1 MRLSICFVCVFALLA
16 PVVDEASAASRR
28 GSGTKSAK
36 SSGSQRRLFI
46 EPNTRYAET
55 AIHSLAG
62 RNASAAA
69 KYFTYLS
76 MSGR

>member
-36 SSGSQRRLFI
+36 SSGSQRRLI